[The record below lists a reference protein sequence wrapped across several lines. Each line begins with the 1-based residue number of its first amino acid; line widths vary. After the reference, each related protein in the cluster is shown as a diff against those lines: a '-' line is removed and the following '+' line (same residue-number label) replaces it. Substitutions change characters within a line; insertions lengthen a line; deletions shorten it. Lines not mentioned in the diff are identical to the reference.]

1 MVRHVQVPV
10 LKNSLCNVLYDDI
23 EGMFKLE
30 IPDDMM
36 CAGFDDGGKDAC
48 QVKRQRSK

>member
-1 MVRHVQVPV
+1 MRHVQVPV
-10 LKNSLCNVLYDDI
+10 INNEICNKLFENIDNV
-23 EGMFKLE
+23 FKLE

-48 QVKRQRSK
+48 QV